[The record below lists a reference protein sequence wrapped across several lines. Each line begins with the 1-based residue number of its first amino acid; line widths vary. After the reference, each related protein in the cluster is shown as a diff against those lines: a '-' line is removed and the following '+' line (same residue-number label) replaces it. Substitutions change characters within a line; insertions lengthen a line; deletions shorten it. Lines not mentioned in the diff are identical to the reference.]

1 MKSLAYICQTINNN
15 TKDKQK
21 QNTMNTVTF
30 YHNNIQIQQF
40 TFATEKEAVDCM
52 LRHASEKGLEVN
64 DNYTE
69 AYSEG
74 NKPETLIIVNQ
85 I

>member
-1 MKSLAYICQTINNN
+1 MN
-15 TKDKQK
+15 T
-21 QNTMNTVTF
+21 TNTVTF
-30 YHNNIQIQQF
+30 YTHNIKTAEY

-52 LRHASEKGLEVN
+52 LRHASEKGLEVSP
-64 DNYTE
+64 NYDE

>member
-1 MKSLAYICQTINNN
+1 
-15 TKDKQK
+15 
-21 QNTMNTVTF
+21 MNTVTF
-30 YHNNIQIQQF
+30 YHNNIQVQQF

-52 LRHASEKGLEVN
+52 VRHASEKGLEVSP
-64 DNYTE
+64 NYDE

>member
-1 MKSLAYICQTINNN
+1 
-15 TKDKQK
+15 
-21 QNTMNTVTF
+21 
-30 YHNNIQIQQF
+30 
-40 TFATEKEAVDCM
+40 M

-64 DNYTE
+64 DHYSE

-85 I
+85 IIK

>member
-1 MKSLAYICQTINNN
+1 
-15 TKDKQK
+15 
-21 QNTMNTVTF
+21 MNTVTF
-30 YHNNIQIQQF
+30 YHNNIPVQQF
-40 TFATEKEAVDCM
+40 AFATEKEAVDCM
-52 LRHASEKGLEVN
+52 LRHASEKGLEVSP
-64 DNYTE
+64 NYDE

>member
-1 MKSLAYICQTINNN
+1 
-15 TKDKQK
+15 
-21 QNTMNTVTF
+21 MNTVTF
-30 YHNNIQIQQF
+30 YHNNIQVQQF

-64 DNYTE
+64 DHYSE